1 MLPLVLKTL
10 RLNIIT
16 TNKNRTAIA
25 PAQII
30 TKAKAKNSN
39 PNKDKMTEALQK
51 IKIKN
56 KMKQIGL
63 LKVETSKKLITTM
76 KLTQK
81 Q

>member
-10 RLNIIT
+10 RFNIIT

-39 PNKDKMTEALQK
+39 PNKDKITEALQK

-56 KMKQIGL
+56 KIKQIGL
-63 LKVETSKKLITTM
+63 LKVETSKKLITTI